1 MRDRTDLVTDTN
13 NLSLLDEHN
22 VVGSLEVPSPGARRP
37 SRWPPLF
44 LISVLLVL
52 QLFLSSSTIVFAG
65 DLASQLVS
73 EATRLKLLQKEIS
86 FSFKL
91 PDGTV
96 VEHLSD
102 RARAPAS
109 CMKLIVAAACLDQ
122 LGAHHLLQTNLM
134 RMGPVQDGVLEGDLL
149 VVGGGDP
156 AICGREN
163 KDDPLWELRPWCA
176 QIRSQGIKRIRGRI
190 LADVRYL
197 EGPAVHPDWP
207 VEQLLRWYCAPS
219 GALNL
224 NDNCIDV
231 VIGPVIEGDVRI
243 KIRPPQPLVRVRS
256 TLVPCVNKKDHLYRV
271 DRRGNGW
278 EILVSGKFLNTSG
291 VRTEWVTV
299 PDPADNFVSIF
310 LQMLRD
316 SGIEV
321 SGVNIPGASRAV
333 PIASIKHSLGSRLPV
348 MLKNSQN
355 LYADSLARVL
365 AKVRGGDGSFSSAAD
380 ELLRWIQKRFK
391 HTDEIVIRDG
401 SGLSRNNRLTANVLR
416 QVVELG
422 LVSDWGSTLFD
433 SLPLAGIDGT
443 LEKRLVKTP
452 LQGKVRAKT
461 GTINGVVSL
470 AGILDSDQGPV
481 PFCLIY
487 QGRRGRT
494 SAARDW
500 QDRTLLRVHRAL
512 LNATPGR
519 NEQ

>member
-1 MRDRTDLVTDTN
+1 
-13 NLSLLDEHN
+13 
-22 VVGSLEVPSPGARRP
+22 
-37 SRWPPLF
+37 
-44 LISVLLVL
+44 
-52 QLFLSSSTIVFAG
+52 
-65 DLASQLVS
+65 
-73 EATRLKLLQKEIS
+73 
-86 FSFKL
+86 
-91 PDGTV
+91 
-96 VEHLSD
+96 
-102 RARAPAS
+102 
-109 CMKLIVAAACLDQ
+109 
-122 LGAHHLLQTNLM
+122 
-134 RMGPVQDGVLEGDLL
+134 
-149 VVGGGDP
+149 
-156 AICGREN
+156 
-163 KDDPLWELRPWCA
+163 
-176 QIRSQGIKRIRGRI
+176 
-190 LADVRYL
+190 
-197 EGPAVHPDWP
+197 
-207 VEQLLRWYCAPS
+207 
-219 GALNL
+219 
-224 NDNCIDV
+224 
-231 VIGPVIEGDVRI
+231 
-243 KIRPPQPLVRVRS
+243 
-256 TLVPCVNKKDHLYRV
+256 
-271 DRRGNGW
+271 
-278 EILVSGKFLNTSG
+278 
-291 VRTEWVTV
+291 
-299 PDPADNFVSIF
+299 
-310 LQMLRD
+310 
-316 SGIEV
+316 
-321 SGVNIPGASRAV
+321 
-333 PIASIKHSLGSRLPV
+333 

-500 QDRTLLRVHRAL
+500 QDRTLLRVHSAL